1 METEIDK
8 QKKNLYNKANSNKKQ
23 RGRRRKKK
31 TIGHSSLDS

>member
-31 TIGHSSLDS
+31 DDWP